1 MKFKDYKLK
10 IHNVEKHVRL
20 NPVMKTKKDY
30 DEEILRLNEYYEKIR
45 TYEKEVEEDK
55 DLTDSERVILVSF
68 CKKLF
73 EIKEIKRDE
82 LKNPEGKNIFNDLLL
97 LVKNY
102 DIIRKKLEKENKWVP
117 VFEKAA

>member
-55 DLTDSERVILVSF
+55 DLTDSEREQLVMYLGAV
-68 CKKLF
+68 KDK
-73 EIKEIKRDE
+73 IVDQ
-82 LKNPEGKNIFNDLLL
+82 FNKVTALGD
-97 LVKNY
+97 K
-102 DIIRKKLEKENKWVP
+102 IIRYPIVIVGK
-117 VFEKAA
+117 